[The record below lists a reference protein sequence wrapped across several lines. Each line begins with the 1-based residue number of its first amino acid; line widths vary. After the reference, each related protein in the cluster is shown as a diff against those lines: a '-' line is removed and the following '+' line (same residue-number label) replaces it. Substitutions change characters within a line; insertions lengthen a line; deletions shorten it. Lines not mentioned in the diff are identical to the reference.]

1 MVEKILGIATGVSL
15 TDLGALAAVT
25 AIIVEVLK
33 KILPQSFPTKALTII
48 VSILVTLG
56 ASFICYGVT
65 LKIAAAAL
73 VGGFVV
79 AFVAMN
85 GFDSLK
91 SIWDRFTIG
100 KSDGDE

>member
-65 LKIAAAAL
+65 LKIGAAAL